1 MENIENELDNKSI
14 ERDETPL
21 PAAADA
27 EPKKRTKKERS
38 PAQIAAFEKARKKRA
53 ENLALKKEAKNKEPS
68 PEAKNII
75 DNWKNI
81 VDEEPPPRKPIKTQ
95 STRKQALK
103 SVEEYHDYPQQQK
116 QPIINNYYY
125 GTNNHEHIGKETKQ
139 KKSRKKKVPVE
150 VSSSD
155 SEGEVYTD
163 DDDED
168 YTPPPAKPKKQI
180 QRKTTFKEPAKESE
194 EPRRLQF
201 NFV

>member
-1 MENIENELDNKSI
+1 MENIESELENKSI
-14 ERDETPL
+14 ERVDPEPSQSI
-21 PAAADA
+21 D

-53 ENLALKKEAKNKEPS
+53 ENLALKKEKKVKEPDIAD
-68 PEAKNII
+68 ENII
-75 DNWKNI
+75 DNF

-103 SVEEYHDYPQQQK
+103 SVEEYHDYPQQPK

-125 GTNNHEHIGKETKQ
+125 GTNNHEHQEVKQ
-139 KKSRKKKVPVE
+139 KKSRKKKVPLLREE

-155 SEGEVYTD
+155 SEGEVYT

-180 QRKTTFKEPAKESE
+180 QRKTTFKEPANERE